1 MNKSDAQLLPH
12 VEKMHVPHA
21 QRFAFPDIPGS
32 QEGLYGPL
40 TNGQRITHH
49 LHKPVMDGIVALSGA
64 LMKNGLLDP
73 CIREII
79 IVRTGYL
86 TGSAYE
92 VEQHASLAA
101 CLGVPQSTLEALKY
115 VAPTGLS
122 GREIATV
129 NFVDEL
135 VNNSHPSDSSVLD
148 AQRFFSVPQLFE
160 IIAVTGNWWTLSRIL
175 CTSGV
180 AIDEDRIGNRPIP
193 TMSGDAD

>member
-1 MNKSDAQLLPH
+1 MNEQHAQLLPY
-12 VEKMHVPHA
+12 VETMHAPRA
-21 QRFAFPDIPGS
+21 QRFAFPDICES
-32 QEGLYGPL
+32 QEGLYGAL

-49 LHKPVMDGIVALSGA
+49 LHKPVMDGIVGLSGA
-64 LMKNGLLDP
+64 LMKNGLLDA
-73 CIREII
+73 CIREIV

-92 VEQHASLAA
+92 VEQHASLATR
-101 CLGVPQSTLEALKY
+101 LGVAQSTLDALKY
-115 VAPTGLS
+115 VVPIGLS
-122 GREIATV
+122 AREVATV

-135 VNNSHPSDSSVLD
+135 VNNSHPSDSAVLN
-148 AQRFFSVPQLFE
+148 AQMFFSVPQLFE

-193 TMSGDAD
+193 TLIVEAD